1 MFFCFAFKNTGICSV
16 LCISGLKSIGI
27 YSIFC
32 VFAWLPQKT
41 LKRKNAVIYSI
52 LWLRKAK
59 NRPKNVSKRHFFPIL
74 GTLQTGGGAFCSWRR
89 LWATRIPSKKLSPT
103 LLKDFW
109 CFSGPGVG
117 GSAAWG
123 APHHRA
129 LVALGRSW
137 RICQRTRVEPA
148 EPNLRAD
155 APRRLRRISRPSISS
170 QCGLESFWMGTCFR
184 NIVLMFFEKSSSNRN
199 FVGNRR
205 LFSGASEFP
214 KAPAKGFSRRTAA
227 NFNLLLRVKA
237 PLCKDFS
244 V

>member
-1 MFFCFAFKNTGICSV
+1 MFFCFACKNTGICSV
-16 LCISGLKSIGI
+16 LCISGPKSIGI

-32 VFAWLPQKT
+32 VFAWLLQKT
-41 LKRKNAVIYSI
+41 LKR
-52 LWLRKAK
+52 L
-59 NRPKNVSKRHFFPIL
+59 SKSEKSSEKCVKTALFSDFRYPPN
-74 GTLQTGGGAFCSWRR
+74 GGGAGFCSWRR

-137 RICQRTRVEPA
+137 RICQRTRGV
-148 EPNLRAD
+148 
-155 APRRLRRISRPSISS
+155 RRISRPSISS

-184 NIVLMFFEKSSSNRN
+184 NIFLMFF
-199 FVGNRR
+199 
-205 LFSGASEFP
+205 
-214 KAPAKGFSRRTAA
+214 
-227 NFNLLLRVKA
+227 
-237 PLCKDFS
+237 
-244 V
+244 